1 MSLHQSLNTIFEIV
15 KEAEFV
21 KKLQSIRLLL
31 GVTLLLPGL
40 VQAENTL
47 QPYASITMVQDSN
60 IYRLDSNIDE
70 ASLPSTLSKSD
81 TIYQTAVGLNVDWTL
96 SRQQFLINA
105 SMTDSRFD
113 KNESLD
119 NTGQNLSATW
129 NWLVGSRFKGRI
141 GVNHNIALSDFAN
154 SIDLQAS
161 QKTADSLFANA
172 NWHFHP
178 DWQVGY
184 GINDYN
190 VSYDKKTQALLERQ
204 DQTHSL
210 NLDYLVSSGS
220 RVGLKYSQLDSHI
233 PVSSGFDNQYTQ
245 SSYLVT
251 TLWNVTGKSNLSAE
265 VGLVNRDYQ
274 NVNQSGYNGLDMNVA
289 YDLKATGKLAF
300 KLGASRG
307 VSASDDVYG
316 TDRVTT
322 GVSLGANWSVSE
334 KVSINGRVNH
344 QIGDFINTDLI
355 NNIPAGY
362 TETNDSI
369 SLGLGYK
376 PHRKIDIGLNYSK
389 SRRDSDINF
398 RDYRSDKL
406 SLSLAIKL

>member
-1 MSLHQSLNTIFEIV
+1 MSLHQSLNPIFKIV

-21 KKLQSIRLLL
+21 KILQSIRLLL
-31 GVTLLLPGL
+31 GATLLLPGL

-81 TIYQTAVGLNVDWTL
+81 TIYQTAVGLNVNWTV
-96 SRQQFLINA
+96 SRQQFLVNA

-113 KNESLD
+113 KNENLD
-119 NTGQNLSATW
+119 NTGQSLSATW
-129 NWLVGSRFKGRI
+129 KWLVGSNFKGRM
-141 GVNHNIALSDFAN
+141 GVNHNISLSDFAN

-190 VSYDKKTQALLERQ
+190 VSYDTKTQALLERQ

-274 NVNQSGYNGLDMNVA
+274 DVTQNGYNGLNMNVT
-289 YDLKATGKLAF
+289 YDLQATGKLAF
-300 KLGASRG
+300 QLGAFRG

-316 TDRVTT
+316 TDRETT
-322 GVSLGANWSVSE
+322 GVSLGANLSVSE
-334 KVSINGRVNH
+334 KVSINGRVSH
-344 QIGDFINTDLI
+344 KISDFINTDFI

-362 TETNDSI
+362 SESNDSI

-376 PHRKIDIGLNYSK
+376 PHRNIDIGLNYSQG
-389 SRRDSDINF
+389 RRDSDLNL
-398 RDYRSDKL
+398 RDYKSDKL

>member
-1 MSLHQSLNTIFEIV
+1 M
-15 KEAEFV
+15 
-21 KKLQSIRLLL
+21 KKFLPKILLL
-31 GVTLLLPGL
+31 SITLFLPGL

-47 QPYASITMVQDSN
+47 HPYVSITAVQDSN
-60 IYRLDSNIDE
+60 LYRLDSNIDE

-96 SRQQFLINA
+96 SRQQFLVNA

-129 NWLVGSRFKGRI
+129 NWLVGSNFKGKV

-154 SIDLQAS
+154 SIDQQAS

-184 GINDYN
+184 GINEYN
-190 VSYDKKTQALLERQ
+190 VAYDTEAQALLERQ
-204 DQTHSL
+204 DQTHSF
-210 NLDYLVSSGS
+210 NVDYLVNSGS

-233 PVSSGFDNQYTQ
+233 PNNSSFDNQYTQ
-245 SSYLVT
+245 SSYLLT

-265 VGLVNRDYQ
+265 VGQVNRDYQ
-274 NVNQSGYNGLDMNVA
+274 DVTQNGYNGLSMNVT
-289 YDLKATGKLAF
+289 YDLQATGKLAF
-300 KLGASRG
+300 KLGVSRG

-316 TDRVTT
+316 ADRETT
-322 GVSLGANWSVSE
+322 GVNLGANWSVSE
-334 KVSINGRVNH
+334 KVSINSRVSH
-344 QIGDFINTDLI
+344 QISDFINTAD
-355 NNIPAGY
+355 NY
-362 TETNDSI
+362 SESNDSI

-376 PHRKIDIGLNYSK
+376 PHRNIDIGLNYSQ
-389 SRRDSDINF
+389 SRRDSDLIL
-398 RDYRSDKL
+398 RDYKSDKL